1 MSSLIS
7 TILDFLDE
15 HIPWFRIFHESVD
28 QALDGLPL
36 GYIALGILIAV
47 VIYFIVKPL
56 DDK

>member
-7 TILDFLDE
+7 TVLDFLDE
-15 HIPWFRIFHESVD
+15 HIPWFRIFPESVD